1 MARKKNIDIAVDED
15 ITIEVEDD
23 DVIIEPYNNDIEPD
37 IVEENI
43 EAVINLKGKDYTIND
58 LVDRVRDSFRGLT
71 KDEIRELKEMLSNYI
86 SSFIYILFKKY
97 RSVDTFYLL
106 KKSLRSNENY
116 YITLDSDCS
125 NSKIKFS
132 KAVIDYILEMYETIF
147 ITK

>member
-15 ITIEVEDD
+15 IIIEAENDE
-23 DVIIEPYNNDIEPD
+23 IIEPYNNDIEPE

-58 LVDRVRDSFRGLT
+58 LVGRVQDSFRGLT

-106 KKSLRSNENY
+106 KKSLRNNENY

>member
-15 ITIEVEDD
+15 IIIEAEDD
-23 DVIIEPYNNDIEPD
+23 EIIEPYNNDIEPE

-58 LVDRVRDSFRGLT
+58 LVGRVQDSFRGLT

-106 KKSLRSNENY
+106 KKSLRNNENY